1 LDSLTLRRMIDDA
14 ETAIRWATDEG
25 SDWAEHEQVRAAV
38 AMYVGQVGEIIN
50 HEIPLDEQAANPELF
65 GELGGFRNR
74 IYHHYYRD
82 FRVDVLVATV
92 GDELPGKVVR
102 WKATLATLAAIEAT
116 ESSRDA

>member
-1 LDSLTLRRMIDDA
+1 MDSLTLRKMIDYA
-14 ETAIRWATDEG
+14 ETAIRWANEVG
-25 SDWAEHEQVRAAV
+25 SDWAEQEQVRAAV

-50 HEIPLDEQAANPELF
+50 HEIPLDEQVANYELF

-92 GDELPGKVVR
+92 GDELPEKVVG
-102 WKATLATLAAIEAT
+102 WKATLAAIEAT

>member
-1 LDSLTLRRMIDDA
+1 LDSLPLRKMIDYG
-14 ETAIRWATDEG
+14 ETAIRWASEVG
-25 SDWAEHEQVRAAV
+25 PAWADQEQVRAAV

-50 HEIPLDEQAANPELF
+50 HEVPLDEQAANYELF

-92 GDELPGKVVR
+92 RGELPDKVAR
-102 WKATLATLAAIEAT
+102 WKATLAAIEAA